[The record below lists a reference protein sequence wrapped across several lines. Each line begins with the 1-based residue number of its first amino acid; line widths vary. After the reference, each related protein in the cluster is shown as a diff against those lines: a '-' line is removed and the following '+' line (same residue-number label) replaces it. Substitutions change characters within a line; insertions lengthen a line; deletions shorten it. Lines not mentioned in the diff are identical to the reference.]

1 MARKVGSVGD
11 ETARALRAA
20 ALELFAR
27 QGYAAV
33 SMRAI
38 AAKVGVQAAAIY
50 NHFPTKQAIL
60 VALLKSHMEELLEA
74 AGEALTAEGSPG
86 ERLDRFTRF
95 HIQHHLPRA
104 DGVFV
109 SYMEL
114 RSLEPEPFAA
124 IERLR
129 RRYEDALV
137 AILEAGNRRGLLRGH
152 GHPGRRH
159 GGHCHADRRH
169 DLVPRATGGFRSR
182 RSRKS
187 ISTWWPEASAPNRPN
202 KEAA

>member
-1 MARKVGSVGD
+1 MARKAGSIGD

-60 VALLKSHMEELLEA
+60 VALLKTHMEELLWA
-74 AGEALTAEGSPG
+74 ADKALTAEGSPG

-114 RSLEPEPFAA
+114 RSLEPEPFEA

-129 RRYEDALV
+129 RRYEDGLV
-137 AILEAGNRRGLLRGH
+137 AILEAGNRDGSFAVADTRVTAMAIIAMLTGVTTWYREQ
-152 GHPGRRH
+152 GRLSIEEIEEIY
-159 GGHCHADRRH
+159 A
-169 DLVPRATGGFRSR
+169 DLVARSVGAQP
-182 RSRKS
+182 
-187 ISTWWPEASAPNRPN
+187 TE